1 MNVMNK
7 VTLVILFV
15 LISKLVSS
23 QVIYESIESSK
34 LGESREIKIQ
44 LPRNYDAEGDI
55 LYPLIVVLDGDYL
68 FEPIIGNVDYHSYWG
83 DMPKSIIVGINQ
95 AKERD
100 SDLSYSD
107 ETYFPSD
114 EGGAQFFEFI
124 GQELIPYINDNYL
137 TSNFRIVVGHDQSAN
152 FLNYYLFKDK
162 PLFRGYI
169 AFSPDLAPDMVVRL
183 QEKLSSTTEDTFYY
197 LATADNDVAPLRE
210 EILAFNTSLSSI
222 ENSKIHYRFDDFTDA
237 DHYSL
242 VGLGIPKAI
251 NEIFGLYKPI
261 NRIEYKEKLL
271 PFESGPYDYL
281 IKKYDDI
288 EFFYG
293 FKKKVVEN
301 DLRAVLAAGKKK
313 NDLESLKN
321 LSKLARK
328 EYPESM
334 ISAYYAGQYYE
345 MDGNMKKALQNYQSG
360 LLLEESE
367 FINKDML
374 LDKIYEIQ
382 DEN

>member
-1 MNVMNK
+1 MNK
-7 VTLVILFV
+7 ITLFILCAFFS
-15 LISKLVSS
+15 ITSTS
-23 QVIYESIESSK
+23 QVIYETIESSK

-55 LYPLIVVLDGDYL
+55 LYPLIIVLDGDYL
-68 FEPIIGNVDYHSYWG
+68 FEPMIGNTDYHSYWG
-83 DMPKSIIVGINQ
+83 DMPKSIVVGVNQ
-95 AKERD
+95 AKKRD
-100 SDLSYSD
+100 ADLSYSV
-107 ETYFPSD
+107 ETHFPSD

-124 GQELIPYINDNYL
+124 GLELIPYINSNYL
-137 TSNFRIVVGHDQSAN
+137 TSDFRIVVGHDQSAN

-169 AFSPDLAPDMVVRL
+169 AFSPDLSPEMVTRL
-183 QEKLSSTTEDTFYY
+183 QEKLSTTTEDTFYY
-197 LATADNDVAPLRE
+197 LATSDNDVKKLRE
-210 EILAFNTSLSSI
+210 DILEFNTVLNGI
-222 ENSKIHYRFDDFTDA
+222 ENTKLHYRFDDFTDA

-261 NRIEYKEKLL
+261 NQKEYKEKLL
-271 PFESGPYDYL
+271 AFEGSPYDYL

-293 FKKKVVEN
+293 FEKKIVEN
-301 DLRAVLAAGKKK
+301 DMRAVLAAAKKK
-313 NDLESLKN
+313 GDLEALKS

-334 ISAYYAGQYYE
+334 ISAYYAGMYYE
-345 MDGNMKKALQNYQSG
+345 ADGNMKKALQSYQSG

-374 LDKIYEIQ
+374 LDKIYDIQ
-382 DEN
+382 DQN